1 MAINIFEPVEVR
13 PFERIE
19 GVQKIYR
26 FRNATGASVIKGS
39 HTYGGEEGMWE
50 VAPVYFVGASNYEFE
65 LFYPK
70 EVCPDGDVIGWCED
84 DDVEEK
90 LAILN
95 SLTSEQVEEAIGNP
109 PFAIVCSEER
119 EYYDRSSVHQSTKYT
134 TPQEDIHKDEEV

>member
-1 MAINIFEPVEVR
+1 MALNIFEPVEVR

-26 FRNATGASVIKGS
+26 FRNAVGASVIKGT
-39 HTYGGEEGMWE
+39 HTYGGEDGMWE
-50 VAPVYFVGASNYEFE
+50 LAPVYFVGASDYEFE

-70 EVCPDGDVIGWCED
+70 EACPDGDVIGWCTD

-95 SLTSEQVEEAIGNP
+95 SLTGEQIREAIGSP
-109 PFAIVCSEER
+109 PFAIVCSEEK
-119 EYYDRSSVHQSTKYT
+119 EYYDRSSVHQSSEKW
-134 TPQEDIHKDEEV
+134 ESDMDRDLHKGE